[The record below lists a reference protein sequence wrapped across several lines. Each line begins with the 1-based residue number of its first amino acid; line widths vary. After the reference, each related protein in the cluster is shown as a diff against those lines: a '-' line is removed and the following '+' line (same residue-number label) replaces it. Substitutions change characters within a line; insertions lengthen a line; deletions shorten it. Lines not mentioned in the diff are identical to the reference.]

1 MAVRVAIV
9 PTEAHASIHNPNNIS
24 FLEHIA
30 KNVGI
35 RAARGEYIL
44 VTNPYLYNNKE
55 KEKKHIPKNVG
66 IRAARGEYILVTN
79 PYLYNI

>member
-1 MAVRVAIV
+1 MAVRVVIV
-9 PTEAHASIHNPNNIS
+9 PQKAHASIHNPNNIS

-44 VTNPYLYNNKE
+44 VK
-55 KEKKHIPKNVG
+55 
-66 IRAARGEYILVTN
+66 N

>member
-1 MAVRVAIV
+1 MAIV

-55 KEKKHIPKNVG
+55 KRKKAHPQKRRDTCGAWRVYSGHEPLFI
-66 IRAARGEYILVTN
+66 
-79 PYLYNI
+79 